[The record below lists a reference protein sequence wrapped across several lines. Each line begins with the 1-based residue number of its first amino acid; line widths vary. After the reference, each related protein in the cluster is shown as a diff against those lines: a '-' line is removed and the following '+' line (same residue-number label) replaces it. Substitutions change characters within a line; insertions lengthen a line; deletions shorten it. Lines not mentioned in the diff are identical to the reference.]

1 MFKALIADDEKLSRE
16 AVKLQLKNMTEVVTF
31 AESSDGK
38 ETLDK
43 IRELRPDIIFL
54 DIQMPF
60 LNGLEALEQ
69 MPKDYSPAV
78 IIISAFD
85 SYALQAF
92 ENAAIDYLVKPFTD
106 ERFKKAVEKA
116 LRVCKSSASN
126 NNDRTAFTGLK
137 EIIKSLFADQETA
150 TISIK
155 DGPKISLLKLNEITH
170 FEATE
175 NYVTVFTTGKKFLHK
190 ETIHSLEQN
199 LPSYFVRIHKS
210 SIVNTSY
217 ISEFHSLFN
226 GDYLIRLK
234 TGKDLRMSRNY
245 RQNVQHLLR

>member
-1 MFKALIADDEKLSRE
+1 MFKVLIADDEKLSRE
-16 AVKLQLKNMTEVVTF
+16 AVKLQLKNMDQMVVI
-31 AESSDGK
+31 AESSDGN
-38 ETLDK
+38 ETLAK

-54 DIQMPF
+54 DVQMPS
-60 LNGLEALEQ
+60 LNGLQALEQ
-69 MPKDYSPAV
+69 LPKNYSPAI

-106 ERFKKAVEKA
+106 QRFKIAVEKA
-116 LRVCKSSASN
+116 LRLCTSPGSNKDDSSAF
-126 NNDRTAFTGLK
+126 AGLK
-137 EIIKSLFADQETA
+137 EIIKTLLPGEENA

-155 DGPKISLLKLNEITH
+155 DGPKISLISLSEITH
-170 FEATE
+170 IEATE
-175 NYVTVFTTGKKFLHK
+175 NYVTVFTTGKKYLHK

-199 LPSYFVRIHKS
+199 LPSYFIRIHKS

-234 TGKDLRMSRNY
+234 TGKDLRLSRNY
-245 RQNVQHLLR
+245 RQNIQHLLR

>member
-1 MFKALIADDEKLSRE
+1 MFRALIADDEKLSRE
-16 AVKLQLKNMTEVVTF
+16 AVKLQLKHMTEVVAV
-31 AESSDGK
+31 AESSDGN
-38 ETLDK
+38 ETLKK

-60 LNGLEALEQ
+60 LSGLEALEQ

-116 LRVCKSSASN
+116 LLVCRSSASA
-126 NNDRTAFTGLK
+126 NDHGSAFAHIK
-137 EIIKSLFADQETA
+137 EIIKSIVANEEAA

-155 DGPKISLLKLNEITH
+155 DGPKISLIKLNEITH

-190 ETIHSLEQN
+190 ETIQSLEQN

-226 GDYLIRLK
+226 GDYMIRLK

-245 RQNVQHLLR
+245 RQNIQHLLR

>member
-16 AVKLQLKNMTEVVTF
+16 AVKLQLKNMTEVVTV
-31 AESSDGK
+31 AESGDGK

-54 DIQMPF
+54 DVQMPF

-106 ERFKKAVEKA
+106 ERFKRAVEKA
-116 LRVCKSSASN
+116 VRLCKSSPSN

-137 EIIKSLFADQETA
+137 EIIKSLFADEETA
-150 TISIK
+150 TMSIK
-155 DGPKISLLKLNEITH
+155 DGPKISLIKLNEITH

-175 NYVTVFTTGKKFLHK
+175 NYVTVFTTGRKFLHK

-245 RQNVQHLLR
+245 RQNIQHLLR